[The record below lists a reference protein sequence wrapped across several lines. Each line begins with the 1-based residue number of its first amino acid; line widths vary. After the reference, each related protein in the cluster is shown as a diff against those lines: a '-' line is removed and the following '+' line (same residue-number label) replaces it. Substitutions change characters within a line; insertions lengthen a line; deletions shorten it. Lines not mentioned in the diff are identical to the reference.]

1 MIKLFLA
8 SSFSEVAC
16 LFQNFVK
23 EDLQNKSVT
32 FIPTASKVEDYKGHV
47 EQDQQAFIDLGIT
60 VDILELA
67 TASKKEIETKLEAND
82 FIFVSGGN
90 TFYLLQEMRRSG
102 ADELI
107 KAQILQGKI
116 YIGTSAGSV
125 IMSPDITYL
134 EAMDDKSKAPLLTN
148 YKGLHLIEEYPLVHY
163 QNFPFTETAELILE
177 TYKNQIPLVLLSNNQ
192 ALTAENQITNV
203 ISVS

>member
-23 EDLQNKSVT
+23 DELQNKSVT
-32 FIPTASKVEDYKGHV
+32 FIPTASKVEEYKGHV
-47 EQDQQAFIDLGIT
+47 ENDQQAFLDLGIT
-60 VDILELA
+60 IDVLELT
-67 TASKKEIETKLEAND
+67 TASREEIETKLAVND

-107 KAQILQGKI
+107 KAQLLQGKI

-125 IMSPDITYL
+125 ILSPNIQYL
-134 EAMDDKSKAPLLTN
+134 EAMDDKSKAPLLSN
-148 YKGLHLIEEYPLVHY
+148 YNGLKLIEEYPLVHY
-163 QNFPFTETAELILE
+163 QNFPFTETVELIYQ
-177 TYKNQIPLVLLSNNQ
+177 TYKNQIPLVILSNNQ
-192 ALTAENQITNV
+192 VLIIENQTTRV
-203 ISVS
+203 ISV

>member
-23 EDLQNKSVT
+23 DELQNKSVT
-32 FIPTASKVEDYKGHV
+32 FIPTASKVEEYKGHV
-47 EQDQQAFIDLGIT
+47 ENDQQAFLDLGIT
-60 VDILELA
+60 IDVLELT
-67 TASKKEIETKLEAND
+67 TASREEIETKLAAND

-107 KAQILQGKI
+107 KAQLLQGKI

-125 IMSPDITYL
+125 ILSPNIQYL
-134 EAMDDKSKAPLLTN
+134 EAMDDKSKAPLLNN
-148 YKGLHLIEEYPLVHY
+148 YNGLKLIEEYPLVHY
-163 QNFPFTETAELILE
+163 QNFPFTETAELIYQ
-177 TYKNQIPLVLLSNNQ
+177 TYKNQIPLVILSNNQ
-192 ALTAENQITNV
+192 VLIIENQTTRV
-203 ISVS
+203 ISI